1 MSIININTC
10 SFQELLQLPGIGI
23 KTGEQIMDIRE
34 GKGFVT
40 ESDLAT
46 ISHLRV
52 TMALLSRLDFN
63 QNGGGQNNGPPPEA
77 QGRHNEMLSR
87 VNTLIGGGHVASQ
100 GTPARVHAQSEFKQE
115 AWHQGQSPGPW
126 NGPSQMDSAFLECS
140 PYSGDAGAR
149 PKTPGNWDGGYR
161 EQITKNEWSQPMMGD
176 PNQSNPQHQ
185 GSSINAKQHW
195 PGEASA
201 WDKTVPTKRGA
212 PSYPMGH
219 TSNYAGQG
227 SAPCTQPAHTGGG
240 QYETP
245 RSRYGKWQDN
255 RGEDSRQG
263 PAPTYEERPNN
274 RGEDPR
280 RTPARAYGDRQS
292 QTQYNQGYTPVPPQ
306 GVTTGGS
313 YEQHAYPMP
322 HNEDRPRENI
332 RGPDSR
338 GGARATSGA
347 VSKVSN
353 APKNIKDQNV
363 GEVTLEYQGP
373 KSVCQGNEV
382 MPIQI
387 QEAEGLLSVESEG
400 EGTQDIES
408 VNNPAPECPLEDKEN
423 ASSDSEEEVIQDH
436 GVDRH
441 LSKTL
446 IYVLRHGA
454 SKWGL
459 KVLPGGFV
467 YVDELLSRHPGLS
480 GYTLKEL
487 TRLVEVDVDKRFTL
501 ERDQDHGWWKIKA
514 NQGHSIEVGSFGM
527 PSVEENTV
535 AHAYHYTT
543 MLAWG
548 DIEEE
553 GLRRMNRQHIHLLS
567 EVPPTFKPHWEVQI
581 KIDVPRAQAEG
592 YEFYW
597 APSRAI
603 LCSGNQAGV
612 LPVKFFREV
621 VHLDSGEQIKF
632 GPLIVQS
639 VLTQDQGDPGGEERG
654 EIPGS
659 LWFERED
666 TSLAAVAMASYGEPQ
681 GSWDSTE
688 DHSPPRAVRTIDTDL
703 ENNEEAHN
711 SGASSSEG
719 EADTT
724 LVDEENDCEIVTVY
738 GQLRVGDEVIPMTMG
753 KVGQAPRVANV
764 TIRDKVTVPPNSV
777 MKLSC
782 QVNCEMPS
790 YIVEAGSPSGL
801 LVPRTLHAAGS
812 QPVVCLINTS
822 DKHVH
827 VRQGELIAQ
836 AVEVE
841 KIEVPAKVRVV
852 GTGGYWPN
860 RI

>member
-255 RGEDSRQG
+255 RGEDPRQG

-338 GGARATSGA
+338 GGARATSGNSSLA
-347 VSKVSN
+347 LRQE
-353 APKNIKDQNV
+353 APSPGGRPAGGGCFHC
-363 GEVTLEYQGP
+363 GERGHFKRDCP
-373 KSVCQGNEV
+373 KFRGRSPSRSPSPYRGSGRESVCYNCYKPGHMRN
-382 MPIQI
+382 
-387 QEAEGLLSVESEG
+387 
-400 EGTQDIES
+400 
-408 VNNPAPECPLEDKEN
+408 ECPDLQSKE
-423 ASSDSEEEVIQDH
+423 
-436 GVDRH
+436 
-441 LSKTL
+441 KT
-446 IYVLRHGA
+446 VTFA
-454 SKWGL
+454 
-459 KVLPGGFV
+459 
-467 YVDELLSRHPGLS
+467 DQSR
-480 GYTLKEL
+480 
-487 TRLVEVDVDKRFTL
+487 
-501 ERDQDHGWWKIKA
+501 
-514 NQGHSIEVGSFGM
+514 M
-527 PSVEENTV
+527 
-535 AHAYHYTT
+535 
-543 MLAWG
+543 
-548 DIEEE
+548 
-553 GLRRMNRQHIHLLS
+553 
-567 EVPPTFKPHWEVQI
+567 
-581 KIDVPRAQAEG
+581 
-592 YEFYW
+592 
-597 APSRAI
+597 APSSLNSNGAAPQVRA
-603 LCSGNQAGV
+603 S
-612 LPVKFFREV
+612 
-621 VHLDSGEQIKF
+621 
-632 GPLIVQS
+632 
-639 VLTQDQGDPGGEERG
+639 
-654 EIPGS
+654 
-659 LWFERED
+659 
-666 TSLAAVAMASYGEPQ
+666 PQ
-681 GSWDSTE
+681 
-688 DHSPPRAVRTIDTDL
+688 
-703 ENNEEAHN
+703 
-711 SGASSSEG
+711 
-719 EADTT
+719 
-724 LVDEENDCEIVTVY
+724 
-738 GQLRVGDEVIPMTMG
+738 
-753 KVGQAPRVANV
+753 K
-764 TIRDKVTVPPNSV
+764 
-777 MKLSC
+777 
-782 QVNCEMPS
+782 
-790 YIVEAGSPSGL
+790 
-801 LVPRTLHAAGS
+801 
-812 QPVVCLINTS
+812 
-822 DKHVH
+822 
-827 VRQGELIAQ
+827 
-836 AVEVE
+836 
-841 KIEVPAKVRVV
+841 
-852 GTGGYWPN
+852 
-860 RI
+860 